1 MLLPMLLLTI
11 SAFGQGDDGNATGSG
26 TCTGKIFDHTSFNRF
41 FSPSSEAYV
50 QVRMA
55 LLLLLRRLRLR
66 LLLRLRLRLRL
77 LLRLRLRLLL
87 LLGVLRLLLELTI
100 KAYVQCTRNAK
111 ANFNWS
117 LPQVFISMMFLQ
129 RALLRLTSLLRSGRR
144 CRRRTTA
151 ARRRRSGGTSAAR
164 SSRGPRRRRLLGGG
178 TSCLGSDDAS

>member
-1 MLLPMLLLTI
+1 MLLLTL

-55 LLLLLRRLRLR
+55 LL
-66 LLLRLRLRLRL
+66 
-77 LLRLRLRLLL
+77 RLRLRLLL
-87 LLGVLRLLLELTI
+87 LLLLGLLRLLLELTI

-117 LPQVFISMMFLQ
+117 LPQVFISMVFLQ
-129 RALLRLTSLLRSGRR
+129 RLLLRLTSLLRSGRR

-164 SSRGPRRRRLLGGG
+164 SSRGPRQRR
-178 TSCLGSDDAS
+178 

>member
-1 MLLPMLLLTI
+1 MMLLLLMPLLMLLPMLLLTI

-55 LLLLLRRLRLR
+55 
-66 LLLRLRLRLRL
+66 
-77 LLRLRLRLLL
+77 LLL